1 MADVFTTTSVLS
13 NQVVAAYDRRAF
25 MALREGAIFD
35 QYARVKPGSVTS
47 PGSSVSFLFW
57 DDLAVATADLAETVD
72 VDAVGLSDSL
82 VQVTPAEKGNSV
94 LVTIKVRKD
103 SFSLGFDAE
112 VADIVAFNML
122 DSAETIAELALSAG
136 GTEVIHPDATAETDI
151 VAGDTLDMA
160 EIRKQVAKLRGAS
173 VRPSSGQNYD
183 VILHPDVSYDIMAD
197 TAGGAWQDLKHT
209 DAGPLRTGQV
219 GRFAGANFIEHARA
233 DVNTDGGSGSVD
245 TYTTYILGAEAFGK
259 VETIPLH
266 IQPGPVTDRLMRFM
280 PLGWYGYFG
289 YKVIRSAALRR
300 VLTASSIGSN
310 S

>member
-35 QYARVKPGSVTS
+35 QYARVKPGNVTS

-57 DDLAVATADLAETVD
+57 DDLSVATSDLTETVD

-112 VADIVAFNML
+112 VADIVAYNML

-136 GTEVIHPDATAETDI
+136 GTEVIVGDTQETGIQATDI
-151 VAGDTLDMA
+151 LTMA
-160 EIRKQVAKLRGAS
+160 KVREQVAKLRGAS

-183 VILHPDVSYDIMAD
+183 VILHPDVSYDIMTETTSA
-197 TAGGAWQDLKHT
+197 AWQDLKHT

-233 DVNTDGGSGSVD
+233 DVSTDGGSGSVD
-245 TYTTYILGAEAFGK
+245 TYTTYVLGAEAFGK

-289 YKVIRSAALRR
+289 YGVIRSAALRR
-300 VLTASSIGSN
+300 VLTASSIGAN
-310 S
+310 T